1 MPFVAID
8 HTIAFAI
15 DAPIK
20 ASHIQ
25 QLDQNIDDLQTRVT
39 NGEAGGFPV
48 GAAPAV
54 GDYVAVANDDEVG
67 IDPPSYA
74 KAKET
79 IWKGQ
84 AGAFRVKFSM
94 RSPGGNLLYGRIRRN
109 GTAVGTERSTTS
121 TTSVEF
127 SEDISGWS
135 PGDLIQVYI
144 YRSAGSGVCYASRL
158 RLCVAAPAIGGALHG
173 Y

>member
-25 QLDQNIDDLQTRVT
+25 QLDQNIDNHETRIT

-48 GAAPAV
+48 GVAPAV
-54 GDYVAVANDDEVG
+54 GNYVAVANDDEVG
-67 IDPPSYA
+67 VDPPGYT
-74 KAKET
+74 KCKET

-94 RSPGGNLLYGRIRRN
+94 RSPGGNLLYGRVYRN
-109 GTAVGTERSTTS
+109 GVAVGTVRSTSS

-135 PGDLIQVYI
+135 YDDLIQVYI
-144 YRSAGSGVCYASRL
+144 YRSAGGGVCYASRL
-158 RLCVAAPAIGGALHG
+158 RLCVAAPPVGGGLHG
-173 Y
+173 N

>member
-15 DAPIK
+15 DAAIK

-25 QLDQNIDDLQTRVT
+25 QLDQNIDNHESRIL

-48 GAAPAV
+48 GATPSV
-54 GDYVAVANDDEVG
+54 GDYIAVAHDDDIGV
-67 IDPPSYA
+67 DAPSA
-74 KAKET
+74 TKCKEL

-94 RSPGGNLLYGRIRRN
+94 RSPGGYTLYGYVYRN
-109 GTAVGTERSTTS
+109 GAVVGTTRSTTS
-121 TTSVEF
+121 TTNVEF
-127 SEDISGWS
+127 SEDISGWN
-135 PGDLIQVYI
+135 PGDLVQVYL
-144 YRSAGSGVCYASRL
+144 YRSAGSGLCYVSKL
-158 RLCVAAPAIGGALHG
+158 RVCVAAPPVGGGRHG